1 MNKISAR
8 YLRNTNFEDSSRAI
22 ESRCIKLD
30 YCDKMVKSFLDV
42 CYGVNTKLNTID
54 LVQLL
59 DLCIY
64 LQADRVAKAVG
75 ANLMQIA
82 EKNGR
87 LWTSILFAF
96 GHLDDPA
103 INQFFSS
110 KAAQNQLKQGAY
122 RSVEVTHIL

>member
-1 MNKISAR
+1 
-8 YLRNTNFEDSSRAI
+8 
-22 ESRCIKLD
+22 
-30 YCDKMVKSFLDV
+30 MVKAFLDV
-42 CYGVNTKLNTID
+42 CYGVNTKLATIE

-59 DLCIY
+59 DLCIF

-75 ANLMQIA
+75 QNLMQIA

-103 INQFFSS
+103 INDFFSAR
-110 KAAQNQLKQGAY
+110 AAQNQLKQGAFRY
-122 RSVEVTHIL
+122 RDYLTKLDFQWLIKYIRSWNSEEIWER